1 MEKPNKINPAIAA
14 LIVIVLVGV
23 ATAGVASIS
32 NSNES
37 DVATS
42 PASSRST
49 PNTASSSD
57 TAYRDGEY
65 TSQGSYITPGG
76 RESIGLTV
84 TLKDGVI
91 EDVELDQQASGGDT
105 VIYQRKF
112 ASGYKAEVVGKNI
125 DEVELSRIAG
135 SSLTSN
141 GFNNA
146 LEQIKTDAA
155 S

>member
-14 LIVIVLVGV
+14 LIVIVLVGA

-32 NSNES
+32 NNNES

-42 PASSRST
+42 PASSRPT

-57 TAYRDGEY
+57 TTYKDGEY
-65 TSQGSYITPGG
+65 ASQGSYITPGG

-84 TLKDGVI
+84 TLKDGI
-91 EDVELDQQASGGDT
+91 IADIELDQQASGGDT

-112 ASGYKAEVVGKNI
+112 ASGYKAEVVGRNI
-125 DEVELSRIAG
+125 DEVELSRVAG